1 MSGEGANT
9 VVVVMIEVGVGLV
22 ADPGFEPGLE
32 DF

>member
-1 MSGEGANT
+1 
-9 VVVVMIEVGVGLV
+9 LV